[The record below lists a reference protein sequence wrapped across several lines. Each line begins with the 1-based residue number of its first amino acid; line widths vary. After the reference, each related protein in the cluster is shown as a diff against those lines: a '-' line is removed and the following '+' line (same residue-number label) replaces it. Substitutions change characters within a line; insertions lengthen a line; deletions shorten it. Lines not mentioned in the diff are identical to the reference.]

1 MVLLKNRKEKQTKQA
16 TRLVTG
22 SITWA
27 QSVCGHLAP
36 RLPPHTHGEPTL
48 PFSPTNIE
56 FFHLHC
62 DGETEAEFAKCDS
75 FSSAFSFL
83 RKFQTHAFPAHA
95 HLPCSRTPP
104 LLTRTS
110 PAHARLHC
118 SRAPSL
124 LTRAFPAHTPLPCSH
139 TLLLLTRTFTCS
151 HTLSLLIF
159 PSLGCLSVHEPA

>member
-1 MVLLKNRKEKQTKQA
+1 M
-16 TRLVTG
+16 
-22 SITWA
+22 
-27 QSVCGHLAP
+27 CGHLAP

-95 HLPCSRTPP
+95 HLPCSRAPP

-110 PAHARLHC
+110 PAHARLLC

-124 LTRAFPAHTPLPCSH
+124 LTRAFPAHTRFCSRVPPLLTRASPAHTRLPCSH
-139 TLLLLTRTFTCS
+139 APSLLTHASPAHAHLYLLTHAFSS
-151 HTLSLLIF
+151 HFPLIGLPF
-159 PSLGCLSVHEPA
+159 ST